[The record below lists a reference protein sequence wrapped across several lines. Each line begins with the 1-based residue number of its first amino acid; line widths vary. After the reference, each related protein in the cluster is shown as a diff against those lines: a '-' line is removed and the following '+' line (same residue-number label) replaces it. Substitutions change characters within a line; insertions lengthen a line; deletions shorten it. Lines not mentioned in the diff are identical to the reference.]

1 MTDDQ
6 LYGESIAERERM
18 AREAQILASNRALD
32 AKIGRAEAMPDEARE
47 TPERR
52 ALRELVEA
60 ARLPRKAL
68 LYDGDS
74 IVRADHAKG
83 IAFRG
88 NWIIVPR
95 EDVDELCVALAR
107 AEAVLA
113 AKEKA

>member
-1 MTDDQ
+1 
-6 LYGESIAERERM
+6 
-18 AREAQILASNRALD
+18 
-32 AKIGRAEAMPDEARE
+32 MPDEARE